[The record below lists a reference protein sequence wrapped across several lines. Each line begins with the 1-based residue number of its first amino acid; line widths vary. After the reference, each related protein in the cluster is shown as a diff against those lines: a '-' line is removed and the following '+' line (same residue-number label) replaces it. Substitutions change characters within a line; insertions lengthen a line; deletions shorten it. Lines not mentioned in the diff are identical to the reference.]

1 MSVEGEGKNMGSRT
15 AYAHKCRKLLCFFR
29 LRGVSGASG
38 GGRSGEVEEGLQ
50 DGKVELTK

>member
-38 GGRSGEVEEGLQ
+38 GGRSGEAEEGLK